1 MGLSNIIFIAI
12 FIGMVAWFTVNIR
25 KIRRNILL
33 GKDEEINDRKGERW
47 NKTLMI
53 AIGQSKMV
61 KKPISGILHVLVYLG
76 FIIINIEVLE
86 IIIDGIFGTHRIFAA
101 PLGAFYDFL
110 IGSFEVLALLVLV
123 SVILFLIRRN
133 VLNIKRFGFREM
145 VGWPKTDANIILIV
159 EVLLMMAFL
168 SMNATD
174 SILQSRG
181 AEHYVEAGA
190 YPISAWLV
198 PLFDTYSTESLIA
211 IERGM
216 WWFHIV
222 GILLFL
228 NYLPY
233 SKHFHIILA
242 FPNVFYSRLDRKG
255 QFSNME
261 SVTKEV
267 KMMFDPDADPY
278 AAPPPAEEGAEPERF
293 GAKDVTD
300 LSWKSLMDAYSC
312 TECGRCTQQCP
323 AAQTGKLLSPR
334 KIMMDTRDRLEEVG
348 KAVDQGKKPG
358 EDGKSLLGDYILEEE
373 LWACTTC
380 NACVEACPVE
390 INPLS
395 IIMEMRR
402 SLVMEESKIPQEL
415 TGMLT
420 NVENNGAPWQFAQ
433 SARADWTKEN

>member
-1 MGLSNIIFIAI
+1 
-12 FIGMVAWFTVNIR
+12 
-25 KIRRNILL
+25 
-33 GKDEEINDRKGERW
+33 
-47 NKTLMI
+47 MI

-61 KKPISGILHVLVYLG
+61 KKPISGILHVLVYVG
-76 FIIINIEVLE
+76 FVIINIEVLE
-86 IIIDGIFGTHRIFAA
+86 IILDGIFGTHRLFAA
-101 PLGAFYDFL
+101 PLGGFYDFL
-110 IGSFEVLALLVLV
+110 IAAFEVLALLVLV
-123 SVILFLIRRN
+123 SVIIFFIRRN
-133 VLNIKRFGFREM
+133 FMTIKRFKFREM

-159 EVLLMMAFL
+159 EVLLMLAFL

-174 SILQSRG
+174 SILQERG
-181 AEHYVEAGA
+181 EAHYSEAGTF
-190 YPISAWLV
+190 PISAWLV
-198 PLFDTYSTESLIA
+198 PLFEGFSSANLIV

-242 FPNVFYSRLDRKG
+242 FPNVFYSRLKPKAE
-255 QFSNME
+255 FNNMD

-267 KMMFDPDADPY
+267 KMMFDPEADPY
-278 AAPPPAEEGAEPERF
+278 ATPPPSEAEETPERF

-323 AAQTGKLLSPR
+323 ASQTGKLLSPR

-348 KAVDQGKKPG
+348 KGLDQGKQPG
-358 EDGKSLLGDYILEEE
+358 EDGKSLLGDYIKEEE

-390 INPLS
+390 INPVN

-433 SARADWTKEN
+433 TDRANWVND

>member
-1 MGLSNIIFIAI
+1 MGISNIIFLVVFLACI
-12 FIGMVAWFTVNIR
+12 VWFTNNVR

-33 GKDEEINDRKGERW
+33 GRDEDISDRKSERW
-47 NKTLMI
+47 KKTLMI

-76 FIIINIEVLE
+76 FVIINIEVLE
-86 IIIDGIFGTHRIFAA
+86 IILDGIFGTHRLFAE
-101 PLGAFYDFL
+101 PLGGLYDFL
-110 IGSFEVLALLVLV
+110 IAAFEVLALLVLV
-123 SVILFLIRRN
+123 SVIIFLIRRN
-133 VLNIKRFGFREM
+133 IMTIKRFKFREM

-159 EVLLMMAFL
+159 EVLLMLAFL

-181 AEHYVEAGA
+181 EPHYAEAGA
-190 YPISAWLV
+190 FPVSTWLV
-198 PLFDTYSTESLIA
+198 PLFEGMSSSSLIA
-211 IERGM
+211 VERGM

-242 FPNVFYSRLDRKG
+242 FPNVFYSKLKPKAE
-255 QFSNME
+255 FNNME
-261 SVTKEV
+261 SVSKEV
-267 KMMFDPDADPY
+267 KMMFDPEADPY
-278 AAPPPAEEGAEPERF
+278 AAPPPAEAGATPERF

-323 AAQTGKLLSPR
+323 ASQTGKLLSPR

-348 KAVDQGKKPG
+348 KTIDKGGKPG
-358 EDGKSLLGDYILEEE
+358 EDGKSLLGDYIKEEE

-390 INPLS
+390 INPVS

-433 SARADWTKEN
+433 SDRANWVNEQ